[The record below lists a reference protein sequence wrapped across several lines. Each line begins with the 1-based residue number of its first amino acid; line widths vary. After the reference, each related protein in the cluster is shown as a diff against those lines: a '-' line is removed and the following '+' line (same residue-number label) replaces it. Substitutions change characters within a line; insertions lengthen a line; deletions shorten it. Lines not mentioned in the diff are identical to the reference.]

1 MFMSDFIRD
10 GVTGGCSAGLPPTNL
25 GFRLVRG
32 RASAVARVISGV
44 SALFAAL

>member
-25 GFRLVRG
+25 GFRLVRS
-32 RASAVARVISGV
+32 RASAVARLMSSVG
-44 SALFAAL
+44 ALFAAL

>member
-10 GVTGGCSAGLPPTNL
+10 GVAGGCSAGLPPTNL

-32 RASAVARVISGV
+32 GASVVARVMSRVG
-44 SALFAAL
+44 ALFAAL